1 MFEKVDKKIL
11 IQKLGYTLLA
21 LTLILVLIYIV
32 QFVYAYTK
40 SKTRARKVS
49 PELDKF
55 LKEYGNYIVENI
67 DLCQQPVSKLVRN
80 AFYYTTAGAIRKEF
94 EELQKEGKDFYHP
107 YLLLTLRKP
116 ASSQEKQKNPDMK
129 YAENSK
135 PVFAI
140 FDKVQLVRII
150 LIKDVNKATTVSD
163 PNAQCIFS
171 IQGNKNLTLT
181 VRELVESSKKQMK
194 DAFNTYHCKDNN
206 CGVFLKKTLL
216 GADERIYDKDSP
228 FKPEVDAFL
237 QAQFD
242 IQNDVLSKY
251 PKSQEMVN
259 GMVEILSFLE
269 YWKTGEGL

>member
-1 MFEKVDKKIL
+1 MFEKVDKKSL
-11 IQKLGYTLLA
+11 INKLGYTLLV
-21 LTLILVLIYIV
+21 LTIILVLIYVV

-40 SKTRARKVS
+40 STTRSRKVS
-49 PELDKF
+49 PELTLF
-55 LKEYGNYIVENI
+55 LKEYGDYIVENI

-80 AFYYTTAGAIRKEF
+80 AFYYTTAGAIKKEF

-116 ASSQEKQKNPDMK
+116 ASKEDKQKNPQAK
-129 YAENSK
+129 FAENSK

-150 LIKDVNKATTVSD
+150 LLKDANKATPVSD
-163 PNAQCIFS
+163 PTAQCIFS
-171 IQGNKNLTLT
+171 IQGNKDLTLT
-181 VRELVESSKKQMK
+181 VKELIESSKEQMK

-206 CGVFLKKTLL
+206 CGIFLQKTLL
-216 GADERIYDKDSP
+216 GADERIYEERSP
-228 FKPEVDAFL
+228 FKSQVDDFL

-242 IQNDVLSKY
+242 IQTDVLSKY
-251 PKSQEMVN
+251 PKSQAMVN

-269 YWKTGEGL
+269 YWKTGQGL